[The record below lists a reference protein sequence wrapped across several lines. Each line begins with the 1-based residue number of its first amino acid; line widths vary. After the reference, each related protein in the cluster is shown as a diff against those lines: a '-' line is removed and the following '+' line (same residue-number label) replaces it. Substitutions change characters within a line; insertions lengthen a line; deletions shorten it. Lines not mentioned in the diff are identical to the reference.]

1 MDRETWVKILA
12 ANRRTRDEMNLR
24 IYRCPDISQSN
35 RVRLSRIGVD
45 RLMYWVAE
53 STIGWMPRHGL
64 DYRRYAP
71 RMMVRCSD
79 DREPD
84 EKGDA

>member
-1 MDRETWVKILA
+1 MNAGQIGGMCGHGSRDLSKILA
-12 ANRRTRDEMNLR
+12 ANERTRDETNLR

-53 STIGWMPRHGL
+53 VDNGL
-64 DYRRYAP
+64 DASP
-71 RMMVRCSD
+71 WVGIQAVSPSHD
-79 DREPD
+79 
-84 EKGDA
+84 G